1 MDIGGKPL
9 ILWTAERLREVAS
22 EFELFFA
29 VDGEDLGAVLE
40 SNGFSVIQT
49 DPDLASGTD
58 RIAAANE
65 LIKAKTVINVQ
76 ADEPLI
82 HREHIL
88 SLVESVNSSSISM
101 STIAVPFEN
110 EEDFLDPNQV
120 KVVLDQKGCALYF
133 SRSPIPHQ
141 RSDVKGDSFTLLN
154 PLPLKH
160 IGIYAYNAEFL
171 KSFTKSSPG
180 NLEKCEKLEQLRALE
195 IGAKIHVSVMEIE
208 SMGIDTLEDFE
219 AFERRMMNIRK

>member
-1 MDIGGKPL
+1 MNEFTNLPAIIVPARLASTRLPRKLLMDIGGKPL

-110 EEDFLDPNQV
+110 EEDFVNLMLFKNTGISIPKNTMINS
-120 KVVLDQKGCALYF
+120 KFNKNVLLIEIQYKDEEQ
-133 SRSPIPHQ
+133 
-141 RSDVKGDSFTLLN
+141 TLKN
-154 PLPLKH
+154 
-160 IGIYAYNAEFL
+160 
-171 KSFTKSSPG
+171 
-180 NLEKCEKLEQLRALE
+180 
-195 IGAKIHVSVMEIE
+195 
-208 SMGIDTLEDFE
+208 
-219 AFERRMMNIRK
+219 